1 VSSRDRHDLRR
12 SQSEARYDTVCP
24 AKGLKKAGAR
34 IVGDLTFH
42 ADKPLLAALHPV
54 TRRVD
59 RVARTSNAK
68 RIIDLTRNNQLSA
81 IAQ

>member
-1 VSSRDRHDLRR
+1 
-12 SQSEARYDTVCP
+12 
-24 AKGLKKAGAR
+24 
-34 IVGDLTFH
+34 
-42 ADKPLLAALHPV
+42 V

-68 RIIDLTRNNQLSA
+68 RIIYLTRNNQLSA

>member
-1 VSSRDRHDLRR
+1 M
-12 SQSEARYDTVCP
+12 
-24 AKGLKKAGAR
+24 G
-34 IVGDLTFH
+34 VGDLTFH